1 MIDSD
6 MKKIKNLLY
15 VLAVLLLASC
25 NDFLDKS
32 PKNTVDP
39 ETAVTDDV
47 AIALTNACYR
57 TLQSS
62 NMYNQ
67 RIWTLDIVAGNSEV
81 GAGGGT
87 DGLET
92 IQAAN
97 FITQSDNGMA
107 LYMWRSPWVGI
118 GQCNILLNSISQ
130 AEAVSESVKNRCM
143 GEAYFLRAHYY
154 YVLVRLY
161 GGVPLRLS
169 PYNPGEP
176 TDIARATA
184 DETYAQIISDCK
196 SAIDLLPPKS
206 SYDEE
211 NVGRA
216 CKDAALAMLAD
227 IYLTLAPNHTAY
239 YQEVIDL
246 CDEITS
252 LGYDLSTC
260 KYEENFDAEIN
271 NGPES
276 LFEVQYSGNTEYNFW
291 GNNPQSCWL
300 STFMGPRNSDF
311 VAGSYGWNQPTEEF
325 VNQYEAG
332 DKRKDMTVLYAG
344 CPDFDGKTYKSSYS
358 NTGYNV
364 RKFLVSK
371 TISPEYNTNAANFVV
386 YRYADIL
393 LKKAEALNEMGYPDQ
408 AAAPLNIV
416 RRRAGLSELSGLSQE
431 AMREKIIHER
441 RVELAFEGHR
451 WFDMIRLNNGEYAIQ
466 FLQSIGK
473 SNVNKNRLLFPI
485 PQTEMDA
492 NILMTQNPG
501 Y

>member
-1 MIDSD
+1 M
-6 MKKIKNLLY
+6 
-15 VLAVLLLASC
+15 LLLASC
-25 NDFLDKS
+25 TDFLDKS

-39 ETAVTDDV
+39 ETTVTDDV
-47 AIALTNACYR
+47 AVALTNACYR
-57 TLQSS
+57 TLQSP

-67 RIWTLDIVAGNSEV
+67 RIWTLDIVAGNSLV

-92 IQAAN
+92 IQASN

-118 GQCNILLNSISQ
+118 GQCNIVLSSLEGN
-130 AEAVSESVKNRCM
+130 ESVSTAIKNRCM

-154 YVLVRLY
+154 YILVRLY
-161 GGVPLRLS
+161 GGVPLRLT
-169 PYNPGEP
+169 PYTPGEP
-176 TDIARATA
+176 TDIARASL
-184 DETYAQIISDCK
+184 DDTYAQIISDCQNAA
-196 SAIDLLPPKS
+196 SLLPPKS
-206 SYDEE
+206 AYNDE

-227 IYLTLAPNHTAY
+227 IYLTLAPNHTDY
-239 YQEVIDL
+239 YEQVSDL

-252 LGYDLSTC
+252 LGYDLSAC
-260 KYEENFDAEIN
+260 KYEDNFDALVN

-276 LFEVQYSGNTEYNFW
+276 LFEVQYSGNTEYDFW
-291 GNNPQSCWL
+291 GNNPQSSWL

-325 VNQYEAG
+325 VGQYEEG
-332 DKRKDMTVLYAG
+332 DLRKDLTVFYAG

-358 NTGYNV
+358 NTGFNV

-371 TISPEYNTNAANFVV
+371 TVSPEYNTNPANFVV
-386 YRYADIL
+386 YRYAGVL
-393 LKKAEALNEMGYPDQ
+393 LKKAEALNEMGHPEL
-408 AAAPLNIV
+408 AEAPLNTV
-416 RRRAGLSELSGLSQE
+416 RKRAGLPAVSGLSQE

-441 RVELAFEGHR
+441 RMELAFEGHR
-451 WFDMIRLNNGEYAIQ
+451 WFDMIRINNGEYAIE

-473 SNVNKNRLLFPI
+473 SNVNKNRLIFPI

-492 NILMTQNPG
+492 NALMTQNHG